1 MTAIISAL
9 GSTQI
14 SRLKKTWE
22 LIPQHVLANF
32 NRMDS
37 LMSIGKNYSEYR
49 NILKFIDSNSE
60 PCLPFFGVY
69 LSDLRF
75 MSDGNADYLHKDRR
89 LINMS
94 KKMMITSTIEDAL
107 KYLIT
112 PYNFEK
118 IDEIQNYLKEHFKDL
133 PNEEKMYEMSLK
145 LEARVTVANT
155 VNDEK
160 THSGSHGPF
169 HRTKFLGS
177 SKH

>member
-49 NILKFIDSNSE
+49 NMLKFIDSNSE

-89 LINMS
+89 LINMN

-107 KYLIT
+107 KYLIS

-118 IDEIQNYLKEHFKDL
+118 IDEIQNYLQEHFKDL
-133 PNEEKMYEMSLK
+133 PNEEKMYEMSIK

-160 THSGSHGPF
+160 THSSSHGPF